1 MPPPRTIKSN
11 EFDDPTAT
19 RSAYTGPAP
28 FALREV
34 GSVADSDR
42 WVARFSWALVVL
54 AIISA
59 VAQLSLTFGWL
70 VPFPDVA
77 DSTPLPDRLL
87 AFRTGDQQTFWIVA
101 VGSLASLGVFL
112 VGSLV
117 GVALRPL
124 ARAGTARDVM
134 TTLFVVGGGVG
145 IVGQLVNL
153 GVNNAATFGYCD
165 CGFRD
170 TELIAQDYALS
181 VGWTVVN
188 WFLIGS
194 VTIVGI
200 GVATA
205 GRLVSV
211 SSAWRTLSYLIAV
224 VILLAV
230 VIRVTAAFVFIE
242 AFDPFQVTDL
252 MVALAAGIL
261 VPIWAILLARGVSGR
276 AAAMPE
282 PAGA

>member
-1 MPPPRTIKSN
+1 M
-11 EFDDPTAT
+11 
-19 RSAYTGPAP
+19 
-28 FALREV
+28 
-34 GSVADSDR
+34 ADSNR
-42 WVARFSWALVVL
+42 WVARLSWALVVL

-59 VAQLSLTFGWL
+59 IAQVSLTLGLL
-70 VPFPDVA
+70 VPFPDVT
-77 DSTPLPDRLL
+77 DSTPFPDRLL
-87 AFRTGDQQTFWIVA
+87 AFRSGDQQTFWIVA
-101 VGSLASLGVFL
+101 VGSLASFGVFL
-112 VGSLV
+112 IGSLL

-124 ARAGTARDVM
+124 ARADTARDLM
-134 TTLFVVGGGVG
+134 ATLFVIGGGVG

-194 VTIVGI
+194 VALVGSAAAI
-200 GVATA
+200 A
-205 GRLVSV
+205 GRLVEI
-211 SSAWRTLSYLIAV
+211 SSAWRTVSYLIAA

-230 VIRVTAAFVFIE
+230 VIRVAASFVFIE

-261 VPIWAILLARGVSGR
+261 VPIWAVLLARGVSGR
-276 AAAMPE
+276 AAPTPE
-282 PAGA
+282 AASA